1 MRRVTPQALSAEI
14 FALTAAGLP
23 SYQLRMRMWLLA
35 GVLTA
40 FILSGCGECVFDE
53 QVRGIVRD
61 SSGAPIAGATVTT
74 CDDGNR
80 CDLGGTA
87 CRSVVTA
94 SDGSFEL
101 SVEQCSPSLNQ
112 CELRPIAI
120 AMDGCTAID
129 AQPVHNGTA
138 VLSFELACT

>member
-1 MRRVTPQALSAEI
+1 M
-14 FALTAAGLP
+14 
-23 SYQLRMRMWLLA
+23 
-35 GVLTA
+35 
-40 FILSGCGECVFDE
+40 FDE

-80 CDLGGTA
+80 CDVGGTA

-94 SDGSFEL
+94 SDGAFEL
-101 SVEQCSPSLNQ
+101 SVEQCSPSVNQ
-112 CELRPIAI
+112 CELRPIVI
-120 AMDGCTAID
+120 TMDGCTSID
-129 AQPVHNGTA
+129 AQPAHNGTA